1 MKQPARE
8 TLDRYFD
15 DELSAEELEQF
26 AVWLAESPAHA
37 AEFASQARFEF
48 LVKEAWKPRQACA
61 VDGAIIAVGGPDGPL
76 AGDLASTAATRQ
88 QALAE
93 FSAFRVTIVMAVA
106 LLVMAV
112 AGPQIWSS
120 WSRTPQATSH
130 HAEFVSSA
138 GEGFVSLLPN
148 AGETFATGPDA
159 MGPEQL
165 GGSDEVARV
174 TGLKG
179 VDWLAGH
186 QRALG
191 QRLAAGILRFQR
203 GTVRIVFTG
212 GVVASVVGPAE
223 LHLLAGDHARLIAGT
238 FAAYAPPGAEGF
250 RLDTPGAEITDLG
263 TEFGASVDLDG
274 NTDLSVFD
282 GSVQLVAKGDGN
294 REIFTQGQG
303 ATISAAGVMRPQFL
317 LAAFEEPRDAI
328 SGYKIVWE
336 PFGPGSATGPFPGG
350 ADAGWL
356 GPWQIEASPA
366 TEQATVATVTDSQP
380 LHPGTERYLELLSAM
395 GDGQQMVRL
404 DARRPYGSVDS
415 FSIEEPYTIECLV
428 RVQSNPSVLSRFE
441 IAGFMGA
448 AAEENQ
454 KPCWQIVAGRDSA
467 AGSIRWQ
474 RPPKDSGEE
483 AAPGRALDTLMVG
496 WWESWRICVAVDPPQ
511 NRWRFMLASPTQSW
525 ASEWQTLSM
534 TAGKSIGCHE
544 IAFTASGRTS
554 HRLSFAIDEVKI
566 RNRP

>member
-8 TLDRYFD
+8 TIGRYFG
-15 DELSAEELEQF
+15 DELSAQELEQLS
-26 AVWLAESPAHA
+26 AWLTESPAHA
-37 AEFASQARFEF
+37 ADFASWARLDF
-48 LVKEAWKPRQACA
+48 LLREALKPGQACA
-61 VDGAIIAVGGPDGPL
+61 VDGAIIAVGGPDEPR
-76 AGDLASTAATRQ
+76 AGDLANTATTVQ
-88 QALAE
+88 QAMAE
-93 FSAFRVTIVMAVA
+93 PSAFRVTIALAVA

-112 AGPQIWSS
+112 AVPQIWSG
-120 WSRTPQATSH
+120 WSRNPQASKQRV
-130 HAEFVSSA
+130 EFVPSA
-138 GEGFVSLLPN
+138 GDGF
-148 AGETFATGPDA
+148 AGISRDSRETTASGS
-159 MGPEQL
+159 EKL
-165 GGSDEVARV
+165 GEIDEVARV

-179 VDWLAGH
+179 VVWLAGQ
-186 QRALG
+186 QRELG
-191 QRLAAGILRFQR
+191 ERLAAGMLRFQQ

-223 LHLLAGDHARLIAGT
+223 LHLLAGDHARLITGT
-238 FAAYAPPGAEGF
+238 FVAYAPPGAEGF

-263 TEFGASVDLDG
+263 TEFGASVDREG

-294 REIFTQGQG
+294 REVFTQGQG
-303 ATISAAGVMRPQFL
+303 ATISPTGVMRPQFL

-328 SGYKIVWE
+328 SGYRIVWE

-366 TEQATVATVTDSQP
+366 TEQATLATVTDSQP
-380 LHPGTERYLELLSAM
+380 LHPGTEWYLHALSAM

-404 DARRPYGSVDS
+404 EARRPYGSVDS
-415 FSIEEPYTIECLV
+415 FTIEEPYTIECLV
-428 RVQSNPSVLSRFE
+428 RVQSNPSMLSRFE

-454 KPCWQIVAGRDSA
+454 KPCWQIVADQDSA
-467 AGSIRWQ
+467 AGVFRWQ
-474 RPPKDSGEE
+474 RPPEDSGED
-483 AAPGRALDTLMVG
+483 AAPGHALDTLVVG
-496 WWESWRICVAVDPPQ
+496 WWEPWRVCVAVDPAQ
-511 NRWRFMLASPTQSW
+511 ERWRFMLASPRHSW
-525 ASEWQTLSM
+525 ASTWQPLKTVSGVPIDHHEIVFRA
-534 TAGKSIGCHE
+534 AGK
-544 IAFTASGRTS
+544 TP

>member
-8 TLDRYFD
+8 TIGRYFD
-15 DELSAEELEQF
+15 DELSAQELEQF
-26 AVWLAESPAHA
+26 SVWLTESPAHA
-37 AEFASQARFEF
+37 AEFARQARFDF

-61 VDGAIIAVGGPDGPL
+61 VDGAIIAVGGPDEPRV
-76 AGDLASTAATRQ
+76 GDLANTATTRQ
-88 QALAE
+88 QPMAE
-93 FSAFRVTIVMAVA
+93 PSAFRVTVALAVA

-112 AGPQIWSS
+112 AGPQIWSA
-120 WSRTPQATSH
+120 WSRAPQAASH
-130 HAEFVSSA
+130 HAEVVSSVR
-138 GEGFVSLLPN
+138 EGFVSLSPN
-148 AGETFATGPDA
+148 AGETFATGI
-159 MGPEQL
+159 EQL

-179 VDWLAGH
+179 VAWLTGQ
-186 QRALG
+186 QRELG
-191 QRLAAGILRFQR
+191 ERLAAGMLRFQQ

-238 FAAYAPPGAEGF
+238 FVAYAPPGAEGF

-263 TEFGASVDLDG
+263 TEFGASVDREG

-294 REIFTQGQG
+294 REVYTQGQG
-303 ATISAAGVMRPQFL
+303 ATISATGVMRPQFL

-366 TEQATVATVTDSQP
+366 TEQATLATVTDSQP
-380 LHPGTERYLELLSAM
+380 LHPGTEWYLHTLSAM

-404 DARRPYGSVDS
+404 EARRPYGSVDS
-415 FSIEEPYTIECLV
+415 FTIEEPYTIECLV
-428 RVQSNPSVLSRFE
+428 RVESNPSMLSRFE

-448 AAEENQ
+448 AISESQ
-454 KPCWQIVAGRDSA
+454 KPCWQIVAGQDSA

-474 RPPKDSGEE
+474 RPPEDSGEE
-483 AAPGRALDTLMVG
+483 AAPGRALDTLVVG
-496 WWESWRICVAVDPPQ
+496 WWEPWRVCVAVDPPQ
-511 NRWRFMLASPTQSW
+511 NRWRFMLASPRQSW
-525 ASEWQTLSM
+525 ASSWQPLKTVSSVPSEHHEIVFRA
-534 TAGKSIGCHE
+534 AGK
-544 IAFTASGRTS
+544 TP